1 MTNKLITTPSELIAF
16 LKDLTNDYDN
26 LTKDE
31 YLQRMKDFFGVYE
44 YDKPKDI
51 NIVYKRI
58 MDFVN
63 KGLAYLPLAERP
75 LLMDIHGFDE

>member
-1 MTNKLITTPSELIAF
+1 
-16 LKDLTNDYDN
+16 
-26 LTKDE
+26 
-31 YLQRMKDFFGVYE
+31 MKDYFGVYE

-58 MDFVN
+58 MNFVN

-75 LLMDIHGFDE
+75 LFMDIHFDE